1 MVIYGIKTNIQL
13 EKWQIEDKKGSHAS
27 SFVIFMCTEQNN
39 SSYIKLRIEDKLCS
53 WNLVEI
59 KMPRDKEDE
68 SKQALLGNEQ
78 QHKKGLDLRVKPK
91 RNVIV
96 EPLLFLFFLSG
107 MPVTDLKSQYMYNRI
122 AEDMGVNLTSKKH
135 S

>member
-1 MVIYGIKTNIQL
+1 
-13 EKWQIEDKKGSHAS
+13 
-27 SFVIFMCTEQNN
+27 
-39 SSYIKLRIEDKLCS
+39 
-53 WNLVEI
+53 
-59 KMPRDKEDE
+59 MPRDKEDE

-78 QHKKGLDLRVKPK
+78 QNKKGLDLRVKPK

-135 S
+135 SPPPPKKLVMINNLTITVKRTGLNAIFPL

>member
-1 MVIYGIKTNIQL
+1 
-13 EKWQIEDKKGSHAS
+13 
-27 SFVIFMCTEQNN
+27 MCTEQNN
-39 SSYIKLRIEDKLCS
+39 SSYIKLRTEDKLCS

-78 QHKKGLDLRVKPK
+78 QNKKGLDLRVKPK

-107 MPVTDLKSQYMYNRI
+107 MPVMDLKSQYMYNRI

>member
-1 MVIYGIKTNIQL
+1 
-13 EKWQIEDKKGSHAS
+13 
-27 SFVIFMCTEQNN
+27 
-39 SSYIKLRIEDKLCS
+39 
-53 WNLVEI
+53 
-59 KMPRDKEDE
+59 MPRNKEDE
-68 SKQALLGNEQ
+68 SKQTLLGNEQ

-107 MPVTDLKSQYMYNRI
+107 MPVMDLKSQYTYNRI
-122 AEDMGVNLTSKKH
+122 AEDMGVNLTSKKR